1 MDDLIIGGIKLSSRL
16 FVGTGK
22 YSSNELI
29 PEVLK
34 ESGSKVITLAVR
46 RIDFDNKEENPLEY
60 IPKDTIL
67 LPNTSGARNASEAI
81 RLARLAR
88 AMGCGNW
95 IKIEVISDNK
105 YLMPNNLETLKA
117 TEVLANEGFIVL
129 PYMSPDIYFG
139 YAMKEAGAA
148 AIMPLASPIGSN
160 KGLKTKELIRMMI
173 EEIDAP
179 IVVDAGIGR
188 PSHAM
193 EAMELGASACL
204 VNTAIASS
212 KDPKVMARAF
222 KLAVEGGRLGYLAKF
237 GEISRRANASSP
249 LTGFLR

>member
-117 TEVLANEGFIVL
+117 TEVLANEGFVVL

>member
-1 MDDLIIGGIKLSSRL
+1 
-16 FVGTGK
+16 
-22 YSSNELI
+22 
-29 PEVLK
+29 
-34 ESGSKVITLAVR
+34 
-46 RIDFDNKEENPLEY
+46 
-60 IPKDTIL
+60 
-67 LPNTSGARNASEAI
+67 
-81 RLARLAR
+81 
-88 AMGCGNW
+88 
-95 IKIEVISDNK
+95 
-105 YLMPNNLETLKA
+105 
-117 TEVLANEGFIVL
+117 
-129 PYMSPDIYFG
+129 
-139 YAMKEAGAA
+139 
-148 AIMPLASPIGSN
+148 MPLASPIGSN